1 MLIFSGSSNKLLAQ
15 KIAHSLGKK
24 VSPVEI
30 FVFPDG
36 EKRITIAEK
45 VLGETAVLIQ
55 STNTPTDANYMEL
68 FLMVDALK
76 RSGAEF
82 VKLVM
87 PYMGYQRQD
96 HIFRD
101 GEGVSLEV
109 MAKILQVVGV
119 SEVFSFDLHSIKIPE
134 IFTIPTHNLSAL
146 SVFAKKIKEGF
157 SGKEPILV
165 SPDMGGIRRIKEIS
179 EMLNIPY
186 VTIVKDRDLNTGSIF
201 DSQLNGD
208 VNDRQAIIV
217 DDMIATGDTMV
228 YAADLLLKNGAT
240 NVFAFA
246 THPILAGKAN
256 KVLQDSRIEK
266 VFATDTIEIPE
277 DKKFAKL
284 EILSIAEIA
293 AKALGMT
300 SY

>member
-1 MLIFSGSSNKLLAQ
+1 MLIFSGSSNKFLAQ
-15 KIAHSLGKK
+15 KIANNLGKK
-24 VSPVEI
+24 ISPVEI

-36 EKRITIAEK
+36 EKRITLQEK
-45 VLGETAVLIQ
+45 VVGETVFLVQ
-55 STNTPTDANYMEL
+55 STNTPSDTNYMEL

-109 MAKILQVVGV
+109 MAKILESIGI
-119 SEVFSFDLHSIKIPE
+119 SEVFAFDLHSIKIPE
-134 IFTIPTHNLSAL
+134 IFTIPTYNLSAL
-146 SVFAKKIKEGF
+146 PVFAKKIKEEF
-157 SGKEPILV
+157 SGKEPVLV

-179 EMLNIPY
+179 EMLNISY
-186 VTIVKDRDLNTGSIF
+186 VTIVKDRDLNTGSIC
-201 DSQLNGD
+201 DSQLNGE
-208 VNDRQAIIV
+208 VNGLQAIIV

-228 YAADLLLKNGAT
+228 YATDLLLKNGAT
-240 NVFAFA
+240 NVVVFA
-246 THPILAGKAN
+246 THAVLAGKAN
-256 KVLQDSRIEK
+256 KILQESKIEK
-266 VFATDTIEIPE
+266 VFVADTIEIPE

-284 EILSIAEIA
+284 EILSVAEIA
-293 AKALGMT
+293 AKALKA
-300 SY
+300 

>member
-1 MLIFSGSSNKLLAQ
+1 MLIFSGSSNRILAQ

-24 VSPVEI
+24 VSPIEI
-30 FVFPDG
+30 FIFPDG
-36 EKRITIAEK
+36 EKRITIQEK
-45 VLGETAVLIQ
+45 VLGETVTLIQ

-82 VKLVM
+82 IKLLI

-109 MAKILQVVGV
+109 MAKILQEVGV
-119 SEVFSFDLHSIKIPE
+119 SEVLSFDLHSIKIPE

-146 SVFAKKIKEGF
+146 SVFAQKIKEEF

-186 VTIVKDRDLNTGSIF
+186 VTIVKDRDLNTGSIS
-201 DSQLNGD
+201 DSQLNGE
-208 VNDRQAIIV
+208 VNGKQSIII

-246 THPILAGKAN
+246 THPILAGKAS

-266 VFATDTIEIPE
+266 VFTTDTIEIPK

-284 EILSIAEIA
+284 EILSIAQIA
-293 AKALGMT
+293 AKALAVGN
-300 SY
+300 